1 MAVAVSGEI
10 SWGMG
15 EGDAMDPED
24 LSSIDWRQYT
34 SSGHSLNDKQ
44 QKLVER
50 VRCV

>member
-15 EGDAMDPED
+15 GADAMDPED
-24 LSSIDWRQYT
+24 LSSIDWRLYT

-50 VRCV
+50 VR